1 MKHDRATEE
10 IRELAALYALGAL
23 TQQEARGFEIH
34 LAEGCGVCRAE
45 QRRFARAAATLG
57 LAAEERRAPEYLRDI
72 LLERIEREPQAP
84 DPGAPQSTGP
94 EEESGRILELPP
106 AEASPAGGGS
116 GRHGFGRSLPW
127 LLAAVCAA
135 LALGGGF
142 AWKSARTDAGR
153 LRAELAEAAEGA
165 GRTGDELRTLRAR
178 SADLDTILEMTR
190 RQGVQST
197 HLVGQPA
204 TPANSGMLLWDAG
217 RRRCLV
223 IASFLPAPRGQV
235 YQLWFSTPE
244 ARVPVGV
251 LEADAGGRILARLRT
266 PEGLERA
273 LSAVVTLEPAPG
285 SVSPEGPFC
294 ATGSFR

>member
-1 MKHDRATEE
+1 LKHDRATEE
-10 IRELAALYALGAL
+10 IRELAALHALGAL

-34 LAEGCGVCRAE
+34 LAEGCGVCRAQ

-57 LAAEERRAPEYLRDI
+57 LASEERRAPEYLRDI

-84 DPGAPQSTGP
+84 GPGAPQPAGP
-94 EEESGRILELPP
+94 GEESGRVLELPSAVP
-106 AEASPAGGGS
+106 APRHS
-116 GRHGFGRSLPW
+116 GRFLPW

-135 LALGGGF
+135 LALGGVF

-153 LRAELAEAAEGA
+153 LRAELEAAMEGA
-165 GRTGDELRTLRAR
+165 GRTGDELRALQSK
-178 SADLDTILEMTR
+178 SADLDTILGMAR
-190 RQGVQST
+190 RQGVQSAR
-197 HLVGQPA
+197 LVGQPA

-223 IASFLPAPRGQV
+223 IASFLPAPREQV

-244 ARVPVGV
+244 ARVPVGL
-251 LEADAGGRILARLRT
+251 LEADEKGLIFARLST

-285 SVSPEGPFC
+285 SAAPEGPFC
-294 ATGSFR
+294 ATGTFR